1 MRGFNSLPKA
11 YIGLLEGFFL
21 ASWMLVRFMIKFGF
35 ISLLDGAFIGGEFM
49 SDVATKERT
58 KNVVVE
64 NEEKYELLDTS
75 TFKKV
80 KCKVLKEYKHVF
92 EELAKWLGLH

>member
-1 MRGFNSLPKA
+1 
-11 YIGLLEGFFL
+11 
-21 ASWMLVRFMIKFGF
+21 MLVRFMIKFGF

-49 SDVATKERT
+49 GDVATKERT

-92 EELAKWLGLH
+92 EELAK

>member
-1 MRGFNSLPKA
+1 
-11 YIGLLEGFFL
+11 
-21 ASWMLVRFMIKFGF
+21 
-35 ISLLDGAFIGGEFM
+35 M

-92 EELAKWLGLH
+92 EELAK